1 MGAALDRHN
10 RSKRARIEATNSM
23 TAGVQSEYCHIQK
36 CIASTSRNIEGFAGR
51 VTSEV
56 SRKWTIKLLSLNLM
70 NFQTIDLAD
79 VTSTYHKAASTD
91 LSSIH
96 ESTRSLAEQ
105 ATKEDTPTGA
115 TPRKRV
121 WQYVDRWELTQSRD
135 VVLNAWRQRR
145 GSNASVDTFM
155 NENIPPQ
162 LTVTEEDAMAIDCVI
177 LPSGSCVGDCEEVPP
192 ESPTAVSLASSE
204 SSTSIPMGQPIMQK
218 KSTKTSLRTLT
229 DLPTNLIIQRGS
241 RRAW

>member
-1 MGAALDRHN
+1 MGAALDCHN

-23 TAGVQSEYCHIQK
+23 AVGVQSEYCHIQE

-51 VTSEV
+51 VASEV
-56 SRKWTIKLLSLNLM
+56 SRRWTIKFFGLNLM
-70 NFQTIDLAD
+70 NFQTIGLAD
-79 VTSTYHKAASTD
+79 VTSTYHEAASKD

-96 ESTRSLAEQ
+96 DSTRSLAEQ
-105 ATKEDTPTGA
+105 ATKGDTPTGT
-115 TPRKRV
+115 TPRKRA
-121 WQYVDRWELTQSRD
+121 WHYVDRWELTQNRD

-162 LTVTEEDAMAIDCVI
+162 LTLTGKDAMSVECVI
-177 LPSGSCVGDCEEVPP
+177 SPSEDHVGDREEALVLP
-192 ESPTAVSLASSE
+192 ESPIAVSLASSA
-204 SSTSIPMGQPIMQK
+204 SSTAQPIMQK
-218 KSTKTSLRTLT
+218 KSTKSSLGTLT

-241 RRAW
+241 RRAR